1 MEKEEIDL
9 IKRIQ
14 SGEKMAF
21 QQVMSRY
28 GDKVMGLAYHFTRN
42 TQDAE
47 DLYQETFIKVY
58 RNIETFRFESEFFT
72 WIYRILTNQAFNF
85 YRKNKRMTIANPG
98 EDDYLWETLPSDDDE
113 ADQET
118 FSSSLR
124 EQIDYALKKLSTQQR
139 IVFILKH
146 IEGKKIKDISVLL
159 DCTEGTVKRYLFR
172 ATQKL
177 QALLAEA

>member
-21 QQVMSRY
+21 QWVMNRYGEKVMS
-28 GDKVMGLAYHFTRN
+28 LAYHFTRN

-85 YRKNKRMTIANPG
+85 YRKNKRMAIADPG
-98 EDDYLWETLPSDDDE
+98 EDDYLWETLPSNDDE
-113 ADQET
+113 ADRET

-124 EQIDYALKKLSTQQR
+124 SQIDWALKKLSTQQR

-146 IEGKKIKDISVLL
+146 IQAKKIKDISVLL

-177 QALLAEA
+177 QALLVEA